1 MGGVIAILLFILR
14 IIITLHV
21 KAIAFLIK
29 RIDVTNGL
37 IAGSSFNI
45 LTANIHMNIWVRI
58 VLAVVIII
66 GSILLQHFFKP
77 ARIVFGILSSFFL
90 GLIAYAV
97 FQKNTRF
104 SPFIPM
110 GIAFLVSCILNVL
123 FWFRIGIKKSEDDE
137 E

>member
-1 MGGVIAILLFILR
+1 MGSVIAILFFMAR
-14 IIITLHV
+14 IIITIHI
-21 KAIAFLIK
+21 KAISFLIK

-45 LTANIHMNIWVRI
+45 LTANIHMNVWVRI
-58 VLAVVIII
+58 VIAVAIII

-97 FQKNTRF
+97 FQENTRF

-110 GIAFLVSCILNVL
+110 GIAFLLSGMLNVL
-123 FWFRIGIKKSEDDE
+123 FWVRIGLKETEAEED
-137 E
+137 

>member
-1 MGGVIAILLFILR
+1 MGSVIAILFFMAR
-14 IIITLHV
+14 IIITIHI
-21 KAIAFLIK
+21 KAISFLIK

-45 LTANIHMNIWVRI
+45 LTANIHMNVWVRI
-58 VLAVVIII
+58 VIAVVIII

-97 FQKNTRF
+97 FQENTRV

-110 GIAFLVSCILNVL
+110 GIAFLLSGMLNVL
-123 FWFRIGIKKSEDDE
+123 FWLRIGIKNSEDDE

>member
-1 MGGVIAILLFILR
+1 MAR
-14 IIITLHV
+14 IIITIHI
-21 KAIAFLIK
+21 KAISFLIK

-45 LTANIHMNIWVRI
+45 LTANIHMNVWVRI
-58 VLAVVIII
+58 VIAVAIII

-97 FQKNTRF
+97 FQENTRF

-110 GIAFLVSCILNVL
+110 GIAFLLSGMLNVL
-123 FWFRIGIKKSEDDE
+123 FWVRIGLKETEAEED
-137 E
+137 

>member
-1 MGGVIAILLFILR
+1 MGSVIAILFFMAR
-14 IIITLHV
+14 IIITIHI
-21 KAIAFLIK
+21 KAISFLIK

-45 LTANIHMNIWVRI
+45 LTANIHMNVWVRI
-58 VLAVVIII
+58 VIAVAIII

-97 FQKNTRF
+97 FQENTRC

-110 GIAFLVSCILNVL
+110 GIAFLLSGMLNVL
-123 FWFRIGIKKSEDDE
+123 FWVRIGLKETEAEED
-137 E
+137 

>member
-1 MGGVIAILLFILR
+1 MGSVIAILFFMAR
-14 IIITLHV
+14 IIISIHI
-21 KAIAFLIK
+21 KAISFLIK

-45 LTANIHMNIWVRI
+45 LTANIHMNVWVRI
-58 VLAVVIII
+58 VIAVAIII

-97 FQKNTRF
+97 FQENTRF

-110 GIAFLVSCILNVL
+110 GIAFLLSGMLNVL
-123 FWFRIGIKKSEDDE
+123 FWVRIGLKETEAEED
-137 E
+137 